1 MKNRKRF
8 LCTVTAVLT
17 AAGMLSGCS
26 ADSSGDG
33 GAEYVTT
40 NAGTVAV
47 NSGGDAD
54 KTPAGE
60 AADPNAGRWDNS
72 GVLQHA
78 DGGASDGGIVVTEY
92 DRVMAEEAPA
102 DDTYPTGST
111 EGAGGWTESSYSY
124 REYFNTEEYNS
135 IVESGYKSVAANP
148 LSTFSI
154 DVDTASY
161 ANVRRMIQE
170 GGYINPDAVR
180 IEEFINYFDYSYPQ
194 PATDDPFSVTT
205 ELSDCPWNDET
216 KLLLVGLKAEDIQRE
231 EREPLNLVF
240 LIDVSGSMFSE
251 DKLPLVQKAFSM
263 LTDTLTEDDRISI
276 VTYAGEENVVLKGT
290 SGADKEKIKDA
301 INSLEAGGST
311 CGEAGKE

>member
-92 DRVMAEEAPA
+92 GRGSSGGRYLPYWKYRRCGRVDRVLLQLSGILQ
-102 DDTYPTGST
+102 YRGVQQHC
-111 EGAGGWTESSYSY
+111 GKRLQVRGG
-124 REYFNTEEYNS
+124 
-135 IVESGYKSVAANP
+135 KSPV
-148 LSTFSI
+148 
-154 DVDTASY
+154 
-161 ANVRRMIQE
+161 
-170 GGYINPDAVR
+170 
-180 IEEFINYFDYSYPQ
+180 
-194 PATDDPFSVTT
+194 
-205 ELSDCPWNDET
+205 
-216 KLLLVGLKAEDIQRE
+216 
-231 EREPLNLVF
+231 NLF
-240 LIDVSGSMFSE
+240 
-251 DKLPLVQKAFSM
+251 
-263 LTDTLTEDDRISI
+263 
-276 VTYAGEENVVLKGT
+276 Y
-290 SGADKEKIKDA
+290 
-301 INSLEAGGST
+301 
-311 CGEAGKE
+311 